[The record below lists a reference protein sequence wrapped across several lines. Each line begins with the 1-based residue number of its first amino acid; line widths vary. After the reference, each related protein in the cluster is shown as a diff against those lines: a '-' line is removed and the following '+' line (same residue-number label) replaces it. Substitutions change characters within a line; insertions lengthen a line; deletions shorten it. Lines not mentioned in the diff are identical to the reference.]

1 VSNGAARATPPRAA
15 ADFAASTGNA
25 VDKGIVALLSL
36 GAIWWLVGEI
46 SVIPFLLGIAGGT
59 YAIIAVAD
67 RSIVARDWR
76 IATAI
81 AFASVLFGSLIA
93 LNVLGIVGNLTGN
106 PESESLRNQWVIT
119 IGLGFYT
126 LQIIGVGV
134 DVMRRRIAMPPLLDY
149 VFYILYL
156 PKFLSGPIEQ
166 ATFLDRV
173 RDFRLRFVDA
183 NLATGVPWLVL
194 GAFMKFGVANSISR
208 LVDIDYVRPLGV
220 VLMTAL
226 FELRV
231 YFDWAG
237 YSLMAYGAAWC
248 VGLPVMLNFA
258 QPLFAHNPQE
268 LWHRWHISLGRWF
281 REYLYTPLRRGIPY
295 PVLLSFAAPVAV
307 FAISAVWH
315 GASVNFMLWGLFHA
329 TAYLLYVKLLR
340 RLRAPRVFTVLGF
353 VFLLLV
359 GRLLFMD
366 DDTTRLLTK
375 IGNPITAWTP
385 KPSSASS
392 ARPSSIWRCRSV
404 RIIRRSRWIY
414 WRTRC
419 GRGTSSYY
427 PPPAYGIRR
436 GRRLAG
442 RGNSTPTWT
451 PSASKTTSANSPNPP
466 CPGAACRKP
475 GRSCWPQRT
484 ASTPET
490 DDRGSRIPTP
500 TAHSRPAPT
509 PPSSCRATMA
519 RTR

>member
-1 VSNGAARATPPRAA
+1 MSQTGETVVPNGSSRASRPRTAWGEGLHI
-15 ADFAASTGNA
+15 GNA
-25 VDKGIVALLSL
+25 LDKSVVALLSL
-36 GAIWWLVGEI
+36 GAIWWLVGEA
-46 SVIPFLLGIAGGT
+46 SVVPFLLGIAGGT
-59 YAIIAVAD
+59 YAVIAAAD
-67 RSIVARDWR
+67 RSIVTHNWR
-76 IATAI
+76 IAAAI
-81 AFASVLFGSLIA
+81 AFASVLFGSLVA

-134 DVMRRRIAMPPLLDY
+134 DVLRRRIAMPSLLDY

-166 ATFLDRV
+166 ATFLERV

-194 GAFMKFGVANSISR
+194 GAFMKFGVADSISR

-220 VLMTAL
+220 LLMTAL

-248 VGLPVMLNFA
+248 LGLPVMLNFA

-295 PVLLSFAAPVAV
+295 PILLSFAAPVAV

-315 GASVNFMLWGLFHA
+315 GASVNFLLWGLFHA
-329 TAYLLYVKLLR
+329 TAYLLYVKFLR
-340 RLRAPRVFTVLGF
+340 HLRAPRILTVLGF

-375 IGNPITAWTP
+375 IGNLVSLEAWRADLAPAAVGNLIDHVRSMELTKAGIVGVAVAATVIAIEWLNERRHP
-385 KPSSASS
+385 DKPYFVLIS
-392 ARPSSIWRCRSV
+392 
-404 RIIRRSRWIY
+404 
-414 WRTRC
+414 
-419 GRGTSSYY
+419 
-427 PPPAYGIRR
+427 
-436 GRRLAG
+436 
-442 RGNSTPTWT
+442 
-451 PSASKTTSANSPNPP
+451 
-466 CPGAACRKP
+466 PGATIALAVV
-475 GRSCWPQRT
+475 T
-484 ASTPET
+484 LLIASAT
-490 DDRGSRIPTP
+490 DVGFVY
-500 TAHSRPAPT
+500 
-509 PPSSCRATMA
+509 A
-519 RTR
+519 RN